1 MSKLSLEKVSAF
13 LETLKNLIDQLG
25 VILCPYLPNI
35 SKLINAAVKLT
46 TMMRKK
52 YTSVV
57 KALKAR
63 ASQEG
68 VELTEEEEVLVRLIG
83 KWKNVYQSALKRV
96 AQIYTKY
103 SGWDLGNEITVSLMD
118 TLKENILNLY
128 IDSSSNISLL
138 LKVLVVWSKHRAY
151 LDYFLQFTDIFP
163 SVVKIYAQT
172 KAKSEVLTVV
182 DQILTSICTFARHSK
197 NMEVEDEEGDQ
208 NQEVEEVKEEGAKK
222 AQKILRDNVDYT
234 ISCIK
239 VYFEYQMGLSKHK
252 VWRPSLKMINILVH
266 LSEYIQEST
275 LCNDLLGLL
284 QPMIDAQ
291 YINKAYDKRKRR
303 DDTHSNVADKT
314 VQTLVGVLKTF
325 TNFFKHSSEQERF
338 YHNILNLLSELYVQ
352 APRKSVV
359 EMVLS
364 LQQEKFNLS
373 TKAIVYIEVLN
384 KYNRLSNRELD
395 YGAVSAACIDINQ
408 EYLATCSFED
418 QQLLLTQYFFLLTQ
432 DELSLRMSAIA
443 GFKQFFELVREKIVK
458 QDANGVHKEIG
469 FITGTLVPKAVKGLK
484 GSDEN
489 QVKGNL
495 ELLDMYI
502 YYMNDYKKRG
512 LNLDNFDAVYYLDLK
527 VLQNKTDLPQDF
539 FENIFDVQNYKRVK
553 AVTILTKK
561 LTAMNNKEE
570 EAEKQPEEISLT
582 SLRNIILPVLRFQI
596 LDKSQQ
602 ENVLKGGGSQI
613 THAKTLVS
621 NMIEAY
627 SMCLK
632 NFSWTQYFNILKT
645 NITTLNKS
653 AKYEKVMVRLIC
665 SNLNYLDA
673 GLPNIVEEVVKEMKN
688 QQNNV
693 STDGLMNKLVSYD
706 PAKAQQA
713 DDFDEKQDPKKV
725 MGKLGKQQ
733 KKNKEGGM
741 EVEETAAEK
750 NVEAAGTMEV
760 EAPKLTEEEQKKLDE
775 EKNKRLTQQLRKKV
789 LVPLRKHMH
798 DLAAQDNKE
807 KKIRV
812 YTAIAIAKVFK
823 FFLFENAYIF
833 YSWFADSHSICSMS
847 SSQDFFT
854 TFVNLLKAETLTSE
868 ITLEKL

>member
-1 MSKLSLEKVSAF
+1 MVHMSKLSLEKVSAF
-13 LETLKNLIDQLG
+13 LENLKNLIDQLG

-35 SKLINAAVKLT
+35 SKLINAAVKLS

-57 KALKAR
+57 KGLKAR

-68 VELTEEEEVLVRLIG
+68 VELTEEEEVLVRLLG
-83 KWKNVYQSALKRV
+83 KWKNVYQAALKRV

-128 IDSSSNISLL
+128 VDSSSNISLL
-138 LKVLVVWSKHRAY
+138 LKVLVVWSKHRVY
-151 LDYFLQFTDIFP
+151 LDYFLQFKEIFP

-172 KAKSEVLTVV
+172 KAKSEVLSVV
-182 DQILTSICTFARHSK
+182 DQILSSICGFAHPSK
-197 NMEVEDEEGDQ
+197 GMEVEGEDDQ
-208 NQEVEEVKEEGAKK
+208 NDEVEDVKEEGAKK
-222 AQKILRDNVDYT
+222 AQQILSDNVDYT
-234 ISCIK
+234 ISCMK
-239 VYFEYQMGLSKHK
+239 VHFEYQMSLSKHK
-252 VWRPSLKMINILVH
+252 VWRPSLKMTKNLVH
-266 LSEYIQEST
+266 LSEFVQEST

-284 QPMIDAQ
+284 QPLIDAQ
-291 YINKAYDKRKRR
+291 YINKAYDKRRKR
-303 DDTHSNVADKT
+303 DDTNSHVADRT
-314 VQTLVGVLKTF
+314 VETLVGVLKTF
-325 TNFFKHSSEQERF
+325 VNFFKHSSEQERF
-338 YHNILNLLSELYVQ
+338 YHNVLNLLSELYVN

-384 KYNRLSNRELD
+384 KYSRLSHRELD
-395 YGAVSAACIDINQ
+395 YGAVSSACIDINEQ
-408 EYLATCSFED
+408 FLATCSFED

-443 GFKQFFELVREKIVK
+443 GFKQFFELIRDKIVNK
-458 QDANGVHKEIG
+458 DASGVQKEVG
-469 FITGTLVPKAVKGLK
+469 FVTGTLVPKAIKGLK
-484 GSDEN
+484 SSDEY

-495 ELLDMYI
+495 DLLDMYI
-502 YYMNDYKKRG
+502 HYMSDYKKKG
-512 LNLDNFDAVYYLDLK
+512 LNLDNFDGVYYLDLK

-553 AVTILTKK
+553 AVNILTKK
-561 LTAMNNKEE
+561 LNAANNQDEN
-570 EAEKQPEEISLT
+570 AEKQTEEISLT

-602 ENVLKGGGSQI
+602 ENVLKSGGSQV
-613 THAKTLVS
+613 THAKTLVA

-627 SMCLK
+627 SLCLK
-632 NFSWTQYFNILKT
+632 NFSWTQYFNVLKT

-665 SNLNYLDA
+665 SNLNYLDG
-673 GLPNIVEEVVKEMKN
+673 GLPNIVEEVTKEMKN
-688 QQNNV
+688 QENTV
-693 STDGLMNKLVSYD
+693 STDSLMNKLVTYD
-706 PAKAQQA
+706 PNKAKEA
-713 DDFDEKQDPKKV
+713 DDFEEKKDPKKII
-725 MGKLGKQQ
+725 MGKFGKQQ
-733 KKNKEGGM
+733 KKKTEGGM
-741 EVEETAAEK
+741 ETEEPEETKK
-750 NVEAAGTMEV
+750 NGAMEV
-760 EAPKLTEEEQKKLDE
+760 EAANLTEEEQNKIKE
-775 EKNKRLTQQLRKKV
+775 EKNRKLTQTLRKKV

-812 YTAIAIAKVFK
+812 YTAIAIAKVF
-823 FFLFENAYIF
+823 FL
-833 YSWFADSHSICSMS
+833 
-847 SSQDFFT
+847 
-854 TFVNLLKAETLTSE
+854 
-868 ITLEKL
+868 